1 MLQRIIVDCRPAAAN
16 GVVGSRQAATGG
28 AGGRVPSDAESAT
41 LRPMPGHSCRFPE
54 PSACIDW
61 PVVDGDVTLWPSAFD
76 TVEADA
82 LYAELMEG
90 IDWQTEDVVIFGRRQ
105 RVPRLV
111 AWHGE
116 RQARY
121 TYSGTP
127 HEPLPW
133 TPALSAVRRRVTT
146 LCGFDFNSVLLNR
159 YRDGRDG
166 MGWHADD
173 ERELGRNPVIAS
185 VSFGDVR
192 RFRLKH
198 RRRPEHRLDLDLPHG
213 SVLLMSGS
221 LQHHWLHALPKT
233 DRPCG
238 ERINLTWRRIFTTS
252 A

>member
-1 MLQRIIVDCRPAAAN
+1 
-16 GVVGSRQAATGG
+16 
-28 AGGRVPSDAESAT
+28 
-41 LRPMPGHSCRFPE
+41 MPVQSCRFPE
-54 PSACIDW
+54 PLACIQW
-61 PVVDGDVTLWPSAFD
+61 PVVDGDVSLWPSAFD

-82 LYAELMEG
+82 LYAALVEG

-121 TYSGTP
+121 TYSGTL

-133 TPALSAVRRRVTT
+133 TPALSTVRRRVTA

-159 YRDGRDG
+159 YRDGLDG

-173 ERELGRNPVIAS
+173 EPELGRNPVIAS
-185 VSFGDVR
+185 VSFGEVR

-198 RRRPEHRLDLDLPHG
+198 RRRPEHRLDMDLPHG

-252 A
+252 V